1 MKNITINLIG
11 QSVLEEV
18 LHENLQFINF
28 TIHSFKKFDEIIN
41 NSSIKNSDIIITN
54 LKDHDLFIKSR
65 LNLPALFL
73 NFGSKNNNIPA
84 NLKLCRLMLVI
95 LLKRFKISSVLIPIF
110 CKINF
115 SIGGL

>member
-18 LHENLQFINF
+18 LHENLEFIN
-28 TIHSFKKFDEIIN
+28 IKIQSFKKFDEIIN

-73 NFGSKNNNIPA
+73 NFGSKTCDPES
-84 NLKLCRLMLVI
+84 KY
-95 LLKRFKISSVLIPIF
+95 
-110 CKINF
+110 F
-115 SIGGL
+115 SRSFLSFLESI